1 MKLYIDLY
9 SIYIELKYLKRYFYK
24 KNDEVVLFIDNKRV
38 YDFLEEYINLESGAK
53 YIRLNVNNQIISKYE
68 KLSKRVLLYI
78 KQLNVKVQFCYSDNI
93 DVL

>member
-9 SIYIELKYLKRYFYK
+9 SIYIELKYLLRYFYK
-24 KNDEVVLFIDNKRV
+24 KNEVVVLFTDSKRV

-53 YIRLNVNNQIISKYE
+53 YIGLNVNNQIISKYE